1 MTQANVK
8 PVVHYEELLFC
19 TVGGCAF
26 VKPVDHPGEHIS
38 NEKFVRTSTVQ
49 AFDVDSGEFET
60 RNTCYR
66 PLPEAKRSDRL
77 NADLMG
83 LPQ

>member
-19 TVGGCAF
+19 TVGGCAL
-26 VKPVDHPGEHIS
+26 VKPVDHPGDLVS
-38 NEKFVRTSTVQ
+38 NQQYVRTSTVQ

-60 RNTCYR
+60 RNTRYQ
-66 PLPEAKRSDRL
+66 PLPDAKRSDQL
-77 NADLMG
+77 NADVLG
-83 LPQ
+83 FVQ